1 MAVLWY
7 YSVKLDDDA
16 NRELTTIR
24 QTNYKMGLETI
35 NMMIEHQE
43 GNSIEERNLILNTEL
58 IIRNST

>member
-1 MAVLWY
+1 LAVLWY

-24 QTNYKMGLETI
+24 QANYKMGLETI

-58 IIRNST
+58 IIRKSS